1 MSVTLNKTK
10 GRNKSQRTAEAG
22 TELKEYET
30 RLELLY
36 DVAHKASS
44 VSEVTDLLREIP
56 YIIQQIIGASASVL
70 FLIDEDK
77 KEFCLLAAGGGKSNI
92 LEQVQ
97 LSLDSG
103 IAGWVARNNLPVIVN
118 DVPQDERHSK
128 EIDEA
133 VDLVAESIIAAPLV
147 RGTKVIGV
155 IEMINKDDGSS
166 FDEKDLGLLT
176 EFASTEAL
184 ILLVSMAA
192 TLINN
197 FKLCQSIQDDY
208 KNTIETLVT
217 FADAKDP
224 YAYGHSRRVKEYAL
238 LAAYSLKLSP
248 EEMKA
253 IEFGALLHD
262 IGKIGIDDRILR
274 KPGPLSADE
283 WYVIRKHALR
293 GANIVSAIPNLEKA
307 TDIILYH
314 HERYDGTGYPE
325 GLKGE
330 QIPIGARLVA
340 VADAFDTMTTD
351 HAYSAAI
358 SVDEALSELIKYSGT
373 QFCPVAV
380 EAFVSGF
387 QKGKGSLEYMEAEI
401 EAEEII
407 RQEAE
412 ENVRAQEAEELA
424 KKEAKRAARERAR
437 REAKERAKREAEEQA
452 KREAEEARKTREAE
466 KLAKKEAKREAE
478 EQAKREAEE
487 ARKAREAEELAKT
500 EAKREAEEQ
509 AKREA
514 EEARRAR
521 EAEEL
526 AKKEAKRAAEEQAKR
541 EAEEVRRA
549 QEAEELAKKEA
560 KRGAEEQARRE
571 AEEARRARETEE
583 LAKKEAK
590 REAEE
595 AMRAREAEELA
606 KKEAKRA
613 AEERARRE
621 AEEARRAREAEELA
635 KIEAKRAAEE
645 RARRE
650 AEEARRAREA
660 EKLAKKE
667 AEQAA
672 EEQARR
678 EAEEAR
684 RAREAEKL
692 AKKEAKRA
700 DEEQA
705 RREAEKLAKKQA
717 KRAAKKQAKK
727 EVDKIKKADG
737 TVESEHETGS
747 ELYEGDVELAI
758 VPFES
763 FKQTNQFRKDLLTI
777 ENLRVVSDSW
787 SEDEGFVIVVSLRQP
802 IALTSVLRSMPAV
815 KDVYREDKRMV
826 VVLKTSQETK

>member
-478 EQAKREAEE
+478 EQAKREVEE
-487 ARKAREAEELAKT
+487 ARKARGQNGRLRNRLSGRLRKPGGLGKPKNWRRK
-500 EAKREAEEQ
+500 KRNGRLKSRLNGRPRKLGGPVRLKSWLRRKQNGRLRSRLSERLRKPGRPGKPKNWRRQ
-509 AKREA
+509 RQNGRLRNRLSGRGRLKNGLGGRLRKPGGPVRPKSWRRRKRSRRLKSRPGGRPRKPGGP
-514 EEARRAR
+514 ARPKSWRR
-521 EAEEL
+521 
-526 AKKEAKRAAEEQAKR
+526 KKRNGRMKSRPG
-541 EAEEVRRA
+541 VRPKSWPRSKPS
-549 QEAEELAKKEA
+549 ERLKNKPRRKLIKLKKP
-560 KRGAEEQARRE
+560 
-571 AEEARRARETEE
+571 TV
-583 LAKKEAK
+583 LLNLS
-590 REAEE
+590 
-595 AMRAREAEELA
+595 M
-606 KKEAKRA
+606 
-613 AEERARRE
+613 
-621 AEEARRAREAEELA
+621 
-635 KIEAKRAAEE
+635 
-645 RARRE
+645 
-650 AEEARRAREA
+650 
-660 EKLAKKE
+660 KLAQSYMKVM
-667 AEQAA
+667 
-672 EEQARR
+672 
-678 EAEEAR
+678 
-684 RAREAEKL
+684 L
-692 AKKEAKRA
+692 
-700 DEEQA
+700 
-705 RREAEKLAKKQA
+705 
-717 KRAAKKQAKK
+717 
-727 EVDKIKKADG
+727 
-737 TVESEHETGS
+737 
-747 ELYEGDVELAI
+747 
-758 VPFES
+758 
-763 FKQTNQFRKDLLTI
+763 
-777 ENLRVVSDSW
+777 SW
-787 SEDEGFVIVVSLRQP
+787 R
-802 IALTSVLRSMPAV
+802 
-815 KDVYREDKRMV
+815 
-826 VVLKTSQETK
+826 